1 MKPVQLQRSRVARP
15 PAPRVVVASPEA
27 FLGNWGDAGHVASEW
42 DEYAAAAA
50 QRVADGSRILD
61 LGSGPTSLR
70 PFLMRSCNY
79 LTADF
84 DDGTL
89 DTVVA
94 RLDKKRFPDGD
105 FDWVSLLGILE
116 HVGDLAWVLRRAAQ
130 AAPSALVTYRLS
142 AGAKPSR
149 SAPRGTPLD
158 RPAFCDIIDRSPWH
172 VSDAELLDRGADYE
186 HILFALTRS

>member
-1 MKPVQLQRSRVARP
+1 MNTPPPP
-15 PAPRVVVASPEA
+15 PAASPR
-27 FLGNWGDAGHVASEW
+27 
-42 DEYAAAAA
+42 AAAF
-50 QRVADGSRILD
+50 SD
-61 LGSGPTSLR
+61 LGSGPASLR

-105 FDWVSLLGILE
+105 FDWVSLLGIE

-130 AAPSALVTYRLS
+130 ATPAALVTYRLS
-142 AGAKPSR
+142 VGAKADR
-149 SAPRGTPLD
+149 AGRRGVLLD
-158 RPAFCDIIDRSPWH
+158 RPAFCDVIDRSPWH
-172 VSDAELLDRGADYE
+172 VSDAELLDRGADLTK
-186 HILFALTRS
+186 HAAFALTRS